1 MAFTREFIRKL
12 AKESDVELPK
22 EFIDGIV
29 SEHLNARNAYA
40 EEQVKAELA
49 NSQTNVEDSEEYKA
63 LKKLYDDERTSYKKF
78 KDEVTE
84 KETKGKKIEVFKKL
98 LQQSGVSAKRIDAV
112 IKVSDDVINNIEFNE
127 KGEVKDVDKITEGI
141 KSEWSDFIMKP
152 EQIKADIP
160 SPPVLGGDT
169 GNTKEHR
176 AAKIAAEYHKSL
188 YGDSGVKNSEVNT
201 TQNKS

>member
-1 MAFTREFIRKL
+1 MINDTKEEITKFLFIGKDYECL
-12 AKESDVELPK
+12 TDYDLVIVLGNNFYKETALV
-22 EFIDGIV
+22 
-29 SEHLNARNAYA
+29 
-40 EEQVKAELA
+40 
-49 NSQTNVEDSEEYKA
+49 

-98 LQQSGVSAKRIDAV
+98 LQQAGVSAKRIDAV

-188 YGDSGVKNSEVNT
+188 YGDSGVQNGEVNT
-201 TQNKS
+201 TQTQNKS